1 MTMDDTATPAGSPTA
16 FRISCIQTHPVMLDV
31 EGNLARQV
39 QLIRQVAAEGTT
51 LVVLPECSTTGWV
64 FESRDEAATVAE
76 AVPDGPTCQVWLGLC
91 RELGI
96 HIVAGI
102 VERDGEQ
109 QYNSSVLLGPDGHI
123 GTFRKAHLWA
133 IEKDFYDPGDLG
145 FPVFDTPL
153 GRIGMHICYDGWF
166 SEAYRLPALCGADLL
181 CVPANWVPIPDQPD
195 HLPKMANMLCSTHAH
210 MNLVYIAAASRVG
223 VERGQAFIGS
233 SIIVD
238 HTGWPL
244 AGPASG
250 TEEAV
255 ISAVIDPIG
264 SRAARTGNPF
274 NQPLDD
280 RRTDVY
286 SVSPL

>member
-1 MTMDDTATPAGSPTA
+1 MTDTDRSPTA
-16 FRISCIQTHPVMLDV
+16 FRIACIQTAPVMLDV
-31 EGNLARQV
+31 TANRDRQV
-39 QLIRQVAAEGTT
+39 ELIRQAVADGAS
-51 LVVLPECSTTGWV
+51 LVVLPECSTTGWC
-64 FESRDEAATVAE
+64 FESRDEAASVAE
-76 AVPDGPTCQVWLGLC
+76 SVPHGPTCQVWSGLC

-96 HIVAGI
+96 HLVAGI
-102 VERDGEQ
+102 VERDGDRLF
-109 QYNSSVLLGPDGHI
+109 NASVLLGPDGHI

-133 IEKDFYDPGDLG
+133 LEKDVYDPGDLG
-145 FPVFDTPL
+145 FPVFETPL
-153 GRIGMHICYDGWF
+153 GRIAMHICYDGWF

-181 CVPANWVPIPDQPD
+181 CVPANWVPIPSQPD

-223 VERGQAFIGS
+223 VERGQGFIGS
-233 SIIVD
+233 SVIVD

-250 TEEAV
+250 TDEAV

-264 SRAARTGNPF
+264 SRAERTGNPF
-274 NQPLDD
+274 NQPLLD

-286 SVSPL
+286 TVAPT